1 MAGTPNRDAARLVF
15 IQSLRQYHLSQLNDP
30 HALLNL
36 QGIGTSSLAGWF
48 LGPKAENKEV
58 FQRMVDTAIE
68 EHCRSRQEYFPTDP
82 GYVTEEIKKTPEYQT
97 TIAHFEHHL
106 KSLLHELRGSVPFWS
121 YRWQSHMNWDL
132 SMPSLV
138 GYFAAMLYNPNNVAA
153 EASPVTTM
161 LEMEVGDD
169 LCRMLGYSVPPR
181 TDSTSSRPWGHIT
194 CDGSV
199 ANLESIWAA
208 RNLKLFPVTVAAAL
222 KKVPALAAAR
232 SITVALP
239 TGGSGIL
246 IELSNWQILN
256 LRIDDVLDLSPRLT
270 SEYGIP
276 LSTVTQALSGYSVQ
290 NLGIEELWRTWLP
303 GIAVPIAFGP
313 ATMHYSWPKGA
324 AIAGIGANN
333 MIAVQVDGRARMSI
347 SHIRTLL
354 EGALK
359 RQQPVLMVIAVIGST
374 EESAVD
380 PLADIIRLREE
391 LRLKGLEFEIHADG
405 AWGGYFASIL
415 RPDPHAT
422 AQDHAMQARKKQAPT
437 MSMSP
442 YVMTQYK
449 ALGNADSITVDPHK
463 AGYTPYPA
471 GGLCYRNGSMRNL
484 VSFTAPIVYHGGMD
498 PTVGVY
504 GVEGSKPGAA
514 AAGVYLSHRVI
525 RTDQSGYGKILGEC
539 FWSSKRL
546 YAAMITMA
554 NQHDDF
560 IIVPFQQLP
569 AAEHGDL
576 PPVVHAQYEFVRTQI
591 VPKSDDEL
599 LADTKAMELF
609 RNLGSDQIIIAYA
622 FNFKNTDGTVNRNLS
637 RANDL
642 NNAVFN
648 ALSLQT
654 FDPGTI
660 PTIPMFVTSSSFDP
674 ATYGQPF
681 VDAFG
686 SRLGVDVT
694 QGTAITFLVSTT
706 MDPWITNTAHGSF
719 IPKLVEVMRDTV
731 VTAIQKFRTTN
742 P

>member
-1 MAGTPNRDAARLVF
+1 MPGDQLKDPARRSF
-15 IQSLRQYHLSQLNDP
+15 IESLRQYHVSQLNDP

-58 FQRMVDTAIE
+58 FQRMVHVALE
-68 EHCRSRQEYFPTDP
+68 EHCRARREYFPDDP
-82 GYVTEEIKKTPEYQT
+82 VYVTEEMKKTPEYQN
-97 TIAHFEHHL
+97 TIADVERHL
-106 KSLLHELRGSVPFWS
+106 ESLLHELRGSVPFWS
-121 YRWQSHMNWDL
+121 FRWQSHMNWDL
-132 SMPSLV
+132 SIPSLV
-138 GYFAAMLYNPNNVAA
+138 GYFATMLYNPNNVAA

-161 LEMEVGDD
+161 LEMDVGDD
-169 LCRMLGYSVPPR
+169 LCRMLGYNVPPR
-181 TDSTSSRPWGHIT
+181 TDPMSSRPWGHIT

-208 RNLKLFPVTVAAAL
+208 RNLKFLPVTVAAAL
-222 KKVPALAAAR
+222 KEDPALATAR
-232 SITVALP
+232 SMTVALP
-239 TGGSGIL
+239 TGGSGLL
-246 IELSNWQILN
+246 IELSNWQLLN

-270 SEYGIP
+270 KEFGISS
-276 LSTVTQALSGYSVQ
+276 STVTHAISAYSVQ
-290 NLGIEELWRTWLP
+290 NLGIEELSRTWLP
-303 GIAVPIAFGP
+303 GFAIPVAFGP

-333 MIAVQVDGRARMSI
+333 IIAVQVDGRGRMSI
-347 SHIRTLL
+347 AHLRTLL
-354 EGALK
+354 EGALT
-359 RQQPVLMVIAVIGST
+359 RQRPVLMVVAVIGST

-380 PLADIIRLREE
+380 PLADVIQLREE
-391 LRLKGLEFEIHADG
+391 FRLKGLEFEIHADA

-415 RPDPHAT
+415 RLDPHAT
-422 AQDHAMQARKKQAPT
+422 TQERELQARQQHSPA
-437 MSMSP
+437 MSMSR
-442 YVMTQYK
+442 YVTRQYE
-449 ALGNADSITVDPHK
+449 ALGSADSITVDPHK

-471 GGLCYRNGSMRNL
+471 GGLCYRNGSMRDL

-525 RTDQSGYGKILGEC
+525 RPDQSGYGKILGKC

-546 YAAMITMA
+546 YAAMITIA
-554 NQHDDF
+554 DEHDDF

-569 AAEHGDL
+569 AAEHGD
-576 PPVVHAQYEFVRTQI
+576 PSPVVHAQYEFVRTQI

-599 LADTKAMELF
+599 LADVEAMELF
-609 RNLGSDQIIIAYA
+609 RDLGSDQVIIAYA
-622 FNFKNTDGTVNRNLS
+622 FNFKNADGTVNRSLR

-642 NNAVFN
+642 NNAIFN
-648 ALSLQT
+648 ALSLQA

-660 PTIPMFVTSSSFDP
+660 PTIPMFVTSSMFDP
-674 ATYGQPF
+674 AIYSQHF

-686 SRLGVDVT
+686 SRLGVDVVP
-694 QGTAITFLVSTT
+694 GNPITFLVSTT
-706 MDPWITNTAHGSF
+706 MDPWVTNTARGSF
-719 IPKLVEVMRDTV
+719 IPKLVEVMRETV
-731 VTAIQKFRTTN
+731 VKAILELRTAS